1 MTKAVKQ
8 RLRISSRCSS
18 ASSVLFYHQYGSN
31 FTVRDKRCECF
42 LFVIRTESFIWV
54 YFTNWLHRL
63 YMTHWF
69 KFPSQ
74 LPTLHTALLH
84 CDRLWN
90 TTTQSAVK
98 IIERTS
104 NLSGTFVLNHHFEPT
119 SLRLPLYLLS
129 IYLTSIFAKNS
140 GSKYKILGVGGGFL

>member
-1 MTKAVKQ
+1 MTKAVKRQ
-8 RLRISSRCSS
+8 LRISSRSS
-18 ASSVLFYHQYGSN
+18 PASSVRFYHQYGSN

-42 LFVIRTESFIWV
+42 PFVIRTESFIWV
-54 YFTNWLHRL
+54 YFTNWLHRF

-84 CDRLWN
+84 FDRLRN
-90 TTTQSAVK
+90 TSTQPAVK

-104 NLSGTFVLNHHFEPT
+104 NLSGTFVLNHHFERT
-119 SLRLPLYLLS
+119 SLRLPLCILS
-129 IYLTSIFAKNS
+129 IYLTSIFATNS
-140 GSKYKILGVGGGFL
+140 SSRYKILGMGGGFL